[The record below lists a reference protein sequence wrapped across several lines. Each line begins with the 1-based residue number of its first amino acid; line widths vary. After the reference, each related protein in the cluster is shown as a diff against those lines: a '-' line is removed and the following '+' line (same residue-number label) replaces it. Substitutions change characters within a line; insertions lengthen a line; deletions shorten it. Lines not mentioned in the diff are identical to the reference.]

1 MQISSR
7 FTIAVHMLAYIS
19 MYGEKEKVTSEI
31 LSGSIQV
38 NPVIIRR
45 LLSRMKTAGLITVAR
60 GSGGALLAK
69 KEGEITFLDICRAVD
84 AVHADGL
91 FHFHEHPNPRCPVGL
106 SIHQALDGKL
116 AQVQQAMEKEMGMI
130 SLADVVHGMQIKQAC
145 KKWSDNRH
153 SSFLDRNIHT

>member
-1 MQISSR
+1 M
-7 FTIAVHMLAYIS
+7 
-19 MYGEKEKVTSEI
+19 
-31 LSGSIQV
+31 

-106 SIHQALDGKL
+106 SIHQALDGEL

-130 SLADVVHGMQIKQAC
+130 SLADVVHGMQIK
-145 KKWSDNRH
+145 
-153 SSFLDRNIHT
+153 

>member
-69 KEGEITFLDICRAVD
+69 KEGEITFAVQWMRFMQMDFSIFMNTLIPD
-84 AVHADGL
+84 AL
-91 FHFHEHPNPRCPVGL
+91 
-106 SIHQALDGKL
+106 
-116 AQVQQAMEKEMGMI
+116 
-130 SLADVVHGMQIKQAC
+130 
-145 KKWSDNRH
+145 
-153 SSFLDRNIHT
+153 

>member
-19 MYGEKEKVTSEI
+19 VYGKKEKVTSEI

-45 LLSRMKTAGLITVAR
+45 LLSRLKTAGIITVAR

-69 KEGEITFLDICRAVD
+69 KEDEITFLDICRAVD
-84 AVHADGL
+84 AVHAGGL
-91 FHFHEHPNPRCPVGL
+91 FHFHEHPNPRCSVGL
-106 SIHQALDGKL
+106 LIHQALDGKL
-116 AQVQQAMEKEMGMI
+116 MKVQRAMEKEMEMI
-130 SLADVVHGMQIKQAC
+130 SLADVVHDMQIG
-145 KKWSDNRH
+145 
-153 SSFLDRNIHT
+153 

>member
-45 LLSRMKTAGLITVAR
+45 LLSRMKTAGLITVA
-60 GSGGALLAK
+60 
-69 KEGEITFLDICRAVD
+69 GERRSFAC
-84 AVHADGL
+84 
-91 FHFHEHPNPRCPVGL
+91 
-106 SIHQALDGKL
+106 
-116 AQVQQAMEKEMGMI
+116 EKG
-130 SLADVVHGMQIKQAC
+130 
-145 KKWSDNRH
+145 R
-153 SSFLDRNIHT
+153 RNHIP

>member
-45 LLSRMKTAGLITVAR
+45 LLSRMKTARSYYR
-60 GSGGALLAK
+60 GT
-69 KEGEITFLDICRAVD
+69 GERRSFAC
-84 AVHADGL
+84 
-91 FHFHEHPNPRCPVGL
+91 
-106 SIHQALDGKL
+106 
-116 AQVQQAMEKEMGMI
+116 EKG
-130 SLADVVHGMQIKQAC
+130 
-145 KKWSDNRH
+145 R
-153 SSFLDRNIHT
+153 RNHIP

>member
-69 KEGEITFLDICRAVD
+69 KEGVITFLDICRAVD

-130 SLADVVHGMQIKQAC
+130 SLADVVHGMQIK
-145 KKWSDNRH
+145 
-153 SSFLDRNIHT
+153 

>member
-45 LLSRMKTAGLITVAR
+45 LLSPQPVLLPWH
-60 GSGGALLAK
+60 GGAAELCLRKRKAK
-69 KEGEITFLDICRAVD
+69 SHSLIFAVQWMRFMQMDFSIFMNTLIPD
-84 AVHADGL
+84 AL
-91 FHFHEHPNPRCPVGL
+91 
-106 SIHQALDGKL
+106 
-116 AQVQQAMEKEMGMI
+116 
-130 SLADVVHGMQIKQAC
+130 
-145 KKWSDNRH
+145 
-153 SSFLDRNIHT
+153 

>member
-45 LLSRMKTAGLITVAR
+45 LLSRMKTAGLIT
-60 GSGGALLAK
+60 
-69 KEGEITFLDICRAVD
+69 
-84 AVHADGL
+84 
-91 FHFHEHPNPRCPVGL
+91 L
-106 SIHQALDGKL
+106 SLIH
-116 AQVQQAMEKEMGMI
+116 I
-130 SLADVVHGMQIKQAC
+130 
-145 KKWSDNRH
+145 
-153 SSFLDRNIHT
+153 

>member
-38 NPVIIRR
+38 NPVIIR
-45 LLSRMKTAGLITVAR
+45 RMKTAGLITVAR

-116 AQVQQAMEKEMGMI
+116 AQVQQAMEKEMEMI
-130 SLADVVHGMQIKQAC
+130 SLADVVHGMQIK
-145 KKWSDNRH
+145 
-153 SSFLDRNIHT
+153 

>member
-45 LLSRMKTAGLITVAR
+45 LLSRMKTYYR
-60 GSGGALLAK
+60 GT
-69 KEGEITFLDICRAVD
+69 GERRSFAC
-84 AVHADGL
+84 
-91 FHFHEHPNPRCPVGL
+91 
-106 SIHQALDGKL
+106 
-116 AQVQQAMEKEMGMI
+116 EKG
-130 SLADVVHGMQIKQAC
+130 
-145 KKWSDNRH
+145 R
-153 SSFLDRNIHT
+153 RNHIP

>member
-1 MQISSR
+1 MAGGNRLQISSR

-106 SIHQALDGKL
+106 LIHQALDGKL
-116 AQVQQAMEKEMGMI
+116 AQVQQAMEKEMEMI
-130 SLADVVHGMQIKQAC
+130 SLADVVHGMQIK
-145 KKWSDNRH
+145 
-153 SSFLDRNIHT
+153 

>member
-91 FHFHEHPNPRCPVGL
+91 HEHPNPRCPVGL

-130 SLADVVHGMQIKQAC
+130 SLADVVHGMQIK
-145 KKWSDNRH
+145 
-153 SSFLDRNIHT
+153 

>member
-1 MQISSR
+1 MAGGNRLQISSR

-60 GSGGALLAK
+60 GAAELCLRKRKAKSHSLIFAVQWMRFMQMDFSIFMNTLIPDAL
-69 KEGEITFLDICRAVD
+69 
-84 AVHADGL
+84 
-91 FHFHEHPNPRCPVGL
+91 
-106 SIHQALDGKL
+106 
-116 AQVQQAMEKEMGMI
+116 
-130 SLADVVHGMQIKQAC
+130 
-145 KKWSDNRH
+145 
-153 SSFLDRNIHT
+153 

>member
-106 SIHQALDGKL
+106 LIHQALDGKL

-130 SLADVVHGMQIKQAC
+130 SLADVVHGMQIKYAC